1 MVFGL
6 FCLMP
11 LEHLAL
17 VAGHLNRLI
26 SKSNEKVAV
35 MVEWAQVADWL
46 HALKGEGWNV
56 AQISPGAQADED
68 LSGGQRRKL
77 WPFAA
82 SLLGL
87 EFEQN
92 HCY

>member
-1 MVFGL
+1 MGKNRPYYMVFGL

-46 HALKGEGWNV
+46 HALKGEG
-56 AQISPGAQADED
+56 
-68 LSGGQRRKL
+68 
-77 WPFAA
+77 
-82 SLLGL
+82 
-87 EFEQN
+87 
-92 HCY
+92 

>member
-1 MVFGL
+1 MDSGL

-17 VAGHLNRLI
+17 VAGRLNRLM

-46 HALKGEGWNV
+46 HTLKGEG
-56 AQISPGAQADED
+56 
-68 LSGGQRRKL
+68 
-77 WPFAA
+77 
-82 SLLGL
+82 
-87 EFEQN
+87 
-92 HCY
+92 